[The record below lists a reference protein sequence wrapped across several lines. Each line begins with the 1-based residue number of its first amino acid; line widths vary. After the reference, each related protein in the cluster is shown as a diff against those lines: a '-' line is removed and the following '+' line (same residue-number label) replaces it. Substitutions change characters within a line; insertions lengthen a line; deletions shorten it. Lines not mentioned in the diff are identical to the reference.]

1 MECNEARRL
10 LHAGADGELGPA
22 DLARL
27 DPHLASC
34 PDCAAEIARIR
45 ALRDAVREG
54 ATYHRADGDLRAR
67 LMASLPAPPR
77 EPSGARWGNLGGN
90 LVGNLGRWVAWG
102 HPARLGL
109 ALAMVL
115 AVALGAAQLAR
126 YRYDADAVARE
137 MVASHVR
144 ALLSGRPLDVASLDQ
159 HTVKPWFNGRLDYAP
174 VVRDL
179 AAQGFVLAGGRLDYV
194 DGRPVAVVVY
204 RRNRHPVDV
213 FVFPE
218 GATGLPP
225 KVSGSRQG
233 YQLESWDADGMRFL
247 AITDASAEDL
257 RALRRAWQ
265 AGSPAAPQR

>member
-1 MECNEARRL
+1 MDCNEARRL

-27 DPHLASC
+27 APLLAPC
-34 PDCAAEIARIR
+34 PACAEEMARIR

-54 ATYHRADGDLRAR
+54 ATYHRADGALRAR

-77 EPSGARWGNLGGN
+77 DSSGPRW
-90 LVGNLGRWVAWG
+90 GNLGRWVAWG

-109 ALAMVL
+109 ALAVVL
-115 AVALGAAQLAR
+115 AVALGVGQLAR
-126 YRYDADAVARE
+126 YRYEGDAVARE

-218 GATGLPP
+218 GPAGLPP

-247 AITDASAEDL
+247 AITDASADDL
-257 RALRRAWQ
+257 RALSRAWQ
-265 AGSPAAPQR
+265 AGAPAAPQR

>member
-1 MECNEARRL
+1 MDCNEARRL

-34 PDCAAEIARIR
+34 PACAAEIARIR

-54 ATYHRADGDLRAR
+54 ATYHRADGELRAR
-67 LMASLPAPPR
+67 LMASLPAPLQEGSSP
-77 EPSGARWGNLGGN
+77 RWGKWGSLGKW
-90 LVGNLGRWVAWG
+90 LAWS
-102 HPARLGL
+102 HPARAGL
-109 ALAMVL
+109 ALAVVA
-115 AVALGAAQLAR
+115 AVALGIGQLAR

-179 AAQGFVLAGGRLDYV
+179 AEQGFVLAGGRLDYV

-218 GATGLPP
+218 GTGELPP

-247 AITDASAEDL
+247 AITDASADDL
-257 RALRRAWQ
+257 HALRRAWQ
-265 AGSPAAPQR
+265 ASAPATQR

>member
-1 MECNEARRL
+1 MDCNEARLL

-27 DPHLASC
+27 DPHLSSC
-34 PDCAAEIARIR
+34 PACAAEIARVR

-54 ATYHRADGDLRAR
+54 ATYHRADGELRAR
-67 LMASLPAPPR
+67 LMASLPVPPR
-77 EPSGARWGNLGGN
+77 EAGRTRWGLGKW
-90 LVGNLGRWVAWG
+90 LAWST
-102 HPARLGL
+102 PARAGL
-109 ALAMVL
+109 ALATVV
-115 AVALGAAQLAR
+115 AVALGAGQLAR

-159 HTVKPWFNGRLDYAP
+159 HTVKPWFNGRIDYAP
-174 VVRDL
+174 VVRDM

-218 GATGLPP
+218 GAGALPP

-233 YQLESWDADGMRFL
+233 YQPESWDADGMRVL
-247 AITDASAEDL
+247 AITDASADDL

-265 AGSPAAPQR
+265 AGAPAAPQR

>member
-1 MECNEARRL
+1 MDCNEARWL

-34 PDCAAEIARIR
+34 PACAGEMARIR
-45 ALRDAVREG
+45 AMRDVVREG
-54 ATYHRADGDLRAR
+54 ATYHRADTALRAR

-77 EPSGARWGNLGGN
+77 ERSDTAWGKLGKWIPWGN
-90 LVGNLGRWVAWG
+90 
-102 HPARLGL
+102 PARLGL

-115 AVALGAAQLAR
+115 AVAVGAGELAR
-126 YRYDADAVARE
+126 YRYEGDAVARE

-179 AAQGFVLAGGRLDYV
+179 SAQGFVLAGGRLDYL

-218 GATGLPP
+218 GEAGLPP

-247 AITDASAEDL
+247 AITDASADDL
-257 RALRRAWQ
+257 RALRRAWR
-265 AGSPAAPQR
+265 AGAPAAPLR

>member
-1 MECNEARRL
+1 MDCNEARRL
-10 LHAGADGELGPA
+10 LHAGADGELGPT

-34 PDCAAEIARIR
+34 AACAEEIARIR

-54 ATYHRADGDLRAR
+54 ATYHRADGELRAR
-67 LMASLPAPPR
+67 LIASLPPPR
-77 EPSGARWGNLGGN
+77 EPSGATWGK
-90 LVGNLGRWVAWG
+90 LGRWVAWG
-102 HPARLGL
+102 RPARLGL

-115 AVALGAAQLAR
+115 AVALGVGQLAR
-126 YRYDADAVARE
+126 YRYEGDAVARD

-179 AAQGFVLAGGRLDYV
+179 AAQGFVLAGGRLDYI

-204 RRNRHPVDV
+204 WRKRHPVDV

-218 GATGLPP
+218 GPAGLPP

-247 AITDASAEDL
+247 AITDASADDL
-257 RALRRAWQ
+257 HALRRAWQ
-265 AGSPAAPQR
+265 AGAPAAPQR

>member
-1 MECNEARRL
+1 MDCNEARWL
-10 LHAGADGELGPA
+10 LHASADGELGPA

-27 DPHLASC
+27 EPHLASC
-34 PDCAAEIARIR
+34 SACAAEIARIR

-54 ATYHRADGDLRAR
+54 ATYHRADGELRAR
-67 LMASLPAPPR
+67 LMASLPAPPQQAAR
-77 EPSGARWGNLGGN
+77 PSRGLGKWFTWGS
-90 LVGNLGRWVAWG
+90 
-102 HPARLGL
+102 PAGLGL
-109 ALAMVL
+109 ALAMVV
-115 AVALGAAQLAR
+115 AVALGVGQLAR
-126 YRYDADAVARE
+126 VRYDEDAVARE
-137 MVASHVR
+137 IVGSHVR

-174 VVRDL
+174 VVRDM

-218 GATGLPP
+218 GAAGLPP

-247 AITDASAEDL
+247 AITDASADDL
-257 RALRRAWQ
+257 HALRRAWE
-265 AGSPAAPQR
+265 AGAPAAPQR

>member
-1 MECNEARRL
+1 MDCNEARLL
-10 LHAGADGELGPA
+10 LHASADAELGPA
-22 DLARL
+22 ELARL

-34 PDCAAEIARIR
+34 PVCAAEIARIR
-45 ALRDAVREG
+45 ALREAVREG
-54 ATYHRADGDLRAR
+54 APYHRADGELRAR

-77 EPSGARWGNLGGN
+77 ESAGARWGSFGKWL
-90 LVGNLGRWVAWG
+90 AWS
-102 HPARLGL
+102 HPARAGL
-109 ALAMVL
+109 ALAMVV
-115 AVALGAAQLAR
+115 AIALGIGQLAS

-137 MVASHVR
+137 LVASHVR
-144 ALLSGRPLDVASLDQ
+144 ALLSGRAIDVASLDQ

-179 AAQGFVLAGGRLDYV
+179 TAQGFVLAGGRLDYV

-204 RRNRHPVDV
+204 RRNRHPVDI
-213 FVFPE
+213 FVFPA
-218 GATGLPP
+218 GQANLPP

-247 AITDASAEDL
+247 AITDASADDL

-265 AGSPAAPQR
+265 AGAPAAAPLQ